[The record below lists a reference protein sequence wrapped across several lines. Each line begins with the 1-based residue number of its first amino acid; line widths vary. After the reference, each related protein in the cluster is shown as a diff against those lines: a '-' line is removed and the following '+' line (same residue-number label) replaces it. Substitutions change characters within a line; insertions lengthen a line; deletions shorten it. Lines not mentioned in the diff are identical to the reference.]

1 MLKPTPALVAAG
13 AVVFAL
19 TGGAAAQTVIIG
31 HFGNP
36 TPMQFAAAEGKFAEA
51 TGWDV
56 EWRKFAAGTD
66 VIAAMASGDVTV
78 SELGSS
84 PLAIAASQGVDLE
97 MVMLAQVIGTAES
110 LIVSDT
116 SGIETIEDLKGK
128 RVAVP
133 VGSTAHFSLM
143 GAIQHA
149 GMSESDL
156 TIMSMP
162 PDQIAAAWEQD
173 AIDGAFIWNP
183 VQSQIL
189 GSGNRL
195 VGADETAE
203 WGFPTFDAWVVNKE
217 FAEANRE
224 GVVAFIRTINEAN
237 ESYLSDPAAWTTESP
252 QVQIIADYTGADASQ
267 VPGIIE
273 GYTFLPVGEQ
283 IDPKWLGGGLAD
295 AMKSTAEFLQSAG
308 RIDSVADDYGPFLN
322 DTFAEEAAGT
332 N

>member
-1 MLKPTPALVAAG
+1 
-13 AVVFAL
+13 
-19 TGGAAAQTVIIG
+19 
-31 HFGNP
+31 
-36 TPMQFAAAEGKFAEA
+36 
-51 TGWDV
+51 
-56 EWRKFAAGTD
+56 
-66 VIAAMASGDVTV
+66 MASGDITV

-110 LIVSDT
+110 LIVSDS

-128 RVAVP
+128 RIAVP

-183 VQSQIL
+183 VQSQIME
-189 GSGNRL
+189 SGKRL

-203 WGFPTFDAWVVNKE
+203 WGFPTFDAWVVNRE
-217 FAEANRE
+217 FAEENKEA
-224 GVVAFIRTINEAN
+224 VVAFIRTINEAN
-237 ESYLSDPAAWTTESP
+237 ESYLADPSAWTADSP
-252 QVQIIADYTGADASQ
+252 QVVTIAEYTGAAASQ

-273 GYTFLPVGEQ
+273 GYTFLPIAEQ
-283 IDPKWLGGGLAD
+283 VDPKWLGGGLAE

-308 RIDSVADDYGPFLN
+308 RIDTVADDYSSFVN
-322 DTFAEEAAGT
+322 ETFAAEAAGA